1 MHMKKILKRAV
12 SVFTLL
18 TIVFTMIPAG
28 ITVSA
33 SDTVIQIENAQELGI
48 NKDLTIGKGYKINA
62 ADYWCMIHKSG
73 NYRAVYC
80 IEPGTH
86 VLTGDN
92 YSQDA
97 ADEYLNKV
105 KNDTLNADEIR
116 IVLGEVFLYAYTGKL
131 DTVEGYNRYVAT
143 QLLVWEVIVG
153 QRDLNFKNI
162 DNGYTPVKNIF
173 SCFND
178 DYAGQ
183 KIKGYY
189 EEYEALIKSHS
200 KSPSFAYRLKSLAKA
215 NAVEAEND
223 GTHTFTDK
231 NNLLANFDAEVEN
244 GSVVSKSGKTLK
256 IKADDGKIAT
266 VKLVQNNVNES
277 GELTGFLTLTCD
289 SKQTLAELK
298 AEPRKYYV
306 SVKGL
311 ENGSLDIIKTSE
323 DGIVSGIEFTVT
335 GNGKTYTVK
344 TDKNGKIN
352 IPDLKA
358 GSYTITESVPL
369 RYADKQSV
377 TVNVQAGKT
386 ASVTFN
392 NILKKFNVKV
402 VKKDSEKSTAQG
414 NGTLAGAVYGIYDN
428 GKLIDKYTTNA
439 NGEFTTK
446 YYVCGDNWTIKEITP
461 SEGYLLDTT
470 VYKIGGEAKNFK
482 IEYNGI
488 SSNVTEKVI
497 KGKIAI
503 IKHTNDGSTQIE
515 TPETGAEFQ
524 IFLKS
529 AGSYENAKD
538 SERDTLVCDESGFA
552 QSKEVPYGIYT
563 IHQTKGWDGREKIA
577 DFDVYISENGKVYQY
592 LINNAEFSSYIK
604 IVKTDAETGKVIPY
618 SGAGFQIYDPDGNLI
633 TMKYTYPEVTE
644 IDTFYTNEEG
654 YLITPEKLKY
664 GKGYSLVEVQAPYGY
679 VLNSEPVYFD
689 VVQEQSGEEN
699 EISIIKVERPNMAQ
713 KGKISVQKTGDIFTR
728 VNKASSAYT
737 DENGNFIVN
746 PTTYIPVFEIGNL
759 SGAVFQVIAS
769 EDIVTADGT
778 VRANAGDVVAEITTD
793 ENGYAETDLLYLG
806 KYEVKE
812 VKAPDGYVLNSES
825 QFVELSYAGQEIE
838 VRDTVNTAFV
848 NDYQKVEIS
857 LEKVLEQDEAY
868 GIGTNNEYQNV
879 RFGLF
884 AEEEITAA
892 NGSSISADGLIS
904 EISLDEN
911 MKAVFSLKLPFAK
924 YYVQEIA
931 ADEHYIISDKKYPV
945 EFAYA
950 GQDTAT
956 VKLEVNNGK
965 AIENKLKRG
974 KINGIKKDED
984 GNGLAGALIGLFDP
998 NCKEFNKENAIITAV
1013 SDENGGFSFDNVPFG
1028 NWILREIESPSGYVL
1043 SDENHLV
1050 TIENDKDIVEIEIEN
1065 KKIRGNIEL
1074 TKVDRDYPDNKLT
1087 GAIFEVYE
1095 DTNGNEKLDG
1105 KDKLI
1110 GEMTEKDAGKYT
1122 MTDVLYGGYFVK
1134 EKKAPDGF
1142 ILDENSYYVFIK
1154 ENGKTYSVENKAGIG
1169 FINAPQTGTL
1179 KIIKTS
1185 SDGKLEGFS
1194 FKVKGENYE
1203 QTFKTDKN
1211 GEILIENLRIGKYEI
1226 SEVSDSVSAGYIL
1239 PDNQTVEI
1247 KYNETA
1253 VIKMHNELK
1262 DTPKTGDERNIPLW
1276 SALMGIAL
1284 AGAAILCITGI
1295 YRKRKKNRT
1304 EE

>member
-1 MHMKKILKRAV
+1 M
-12 SVFTLL
+12 
-18 TIVFTMIPAG
+18 
-28 ITVSA
+28 
-33 SDTVIQIENAQELGI
+33 
-48 NKDLTIGKGYKINA
+48 
-62 ADYWCMIHKSG
+62 
-73 NYRAVYC
+73 
-80 IEPGTH
+80 
-86 VLTGDN
+86 
-92 YSQDA
+92 
-97 ADEYLNKV
+97 
-105 KNDTLNADEIR
+105 
-116 IVLGEVFLYAYTGKL
+116 
-131 DTVEGYNRYVAT
+131 
-143 QLLVWEVIVG
+143 
-153 QRDLNFKNI
+153 
-162 DNGYTPVKNIF
+162 
-173 SCFND
+173 
-178 DYAGQ
+178 
-183 KIKGYY
+183 
-189 EEYEALIKSHS
+189 
-200 KSPSFAYRLKSLAKA
+200 
-215 NAVEAEND
+215 
-223 GTHTFTDK
+223 
-231 NNLLANFDAEVEN
+231 
-244 GSVVSKSGKTLK
+244 
-256 IKADDGKIAT
+256 
-266 VKLVQNNVNES
+266 
-277 GELTGFLTLTCD
+277 
-289 SKQTLAELK
+289 
-298 AEPRKYYV
+298 
-306 SVKGL
+306 
-311 ENGSLDIIKTSE
+311 
-323 DGIVSGIEFTVT
+323 
-335 GNGKTYTVK
+335 
-344 TDKNGKIN
+344 
-352 IPDLKA
+352 
-358 GSYTITESVPL
+358 
-369 RYADKQSV
+369 
-377 TVNVQAGKT
+377 
-386 ASVTFN
+386 
-392 NILKKFNVKV
+392 KKFNVKV

-428 GKLIDKYTTNA
+428 GKLVDKYTTDA

-446 YYVCGDNWTIKEITP
+446 YYICGDNRTIREITP
-461 SEGYLLDTT
+461 SEGYLLDNT
-470 VYKIGGEAKNFK
+470 VYKIGSEAKNFK

-488 SSNVTEKVI
+488 SSNVKEKVI
-497 KGKIAI
+497 KGRIAI

-524 IFLKS
+524 IFLKY

-538 SERDTLVCDESGFA
+538 SERDTLVCDESGLA

-563 IHQTKGWDGREKIA
+563 VHQTKGWDGREKIA

-592 LINNAEFSSYIK
+592 LINNAEFASYIK
-604 IVKTDAETGKVIPY
+604 IVKTDAETGKIIPY

-689 VVQEQSGEEN
+689 VVQEESGEEN

-728 VNKASSAYT
+728 VNKATSAYT
-737 DENGNFIVN
+737 DENGNFIEN

-769 EDIVTADGT
+769 EDIITADGT

-812 VKAPDGYVLNSES
+812 IKATDGYVLNSES
-825 QFVELSYAGQEIE
+825 QFVELVYAGQEIE

-884 AEEEITAA
+884 AEEKITAA

-1013 SDENGGFSFDNVPFG
+1013 SDENGSFSFDNVPFG
-1028 NWILREIESPSGYVL
+1028 NWILREFESPSGYVL

-1050 TIENDKDIVEIEIEN
+1050 TIENDKDIMEIEIEN

-1074 TKVDRDYPDNKLT
+1074 TKVDKDYPDNKLS
-1087 GAIFEVYE
+1087 GAIFEVYQ
-1095 DTNGNEKLDG
+1095 DTNGNKKLDS

-1110 GEMTEKDAGKYT
+1110 GEMTEKGAGKYT

-1154 ENGKTYSVENKAGIG
+1154 ENGKTYSVENKAGVG

-1194 FKVKGENYE
+1194 FRITGSNGYDK
-1203 QTFKTDKN
+1203 TFKTNKN

-1284 AGAAILCITGI
+1284 A
-1295 YRKRKKNRT
+1295 
-1304 EE
+1304 

>member
-1 MHMKKILKRAV
+1 MKKILKRAV
-12 SVFTLL
+12 SAFTLFAV
-18 TIVFTMIPAG
+18 IFTMLPTG
-28 ITVSA
+28 FSVSA
-33 SDTVIQIENAQELGI
+33 SDTKIQIENAQELGI

-73 NYRAVYC
+73 SYRAVYC
-80 IEPGTH
+80 IEPGAH

-92 YSQDA
+92 YSKDA

-116 IVLGEVFLYAYTGKL
+116 IVLGEVFLYTYTGKL

-189 EEYEALIKSHS
+189 GEYEALIKSHT
-200 KSPSFAYRLKSLAKA
+200 KSPSFAYKMKTIAQAKA
-215 NAVEAEND
+215 VSAESD
-223 GTHTFTDK
+223 GTYTFTDK
-231 NNLLANFDAEVEN
+231 NNLLTNFDADIQN
-244 GSVVSKSGKTLK
+244 GSIVKKSNNTLK

-298 AEPRKYYV
+298 ADPRKYYV

-352 IPDLKA
+352 IPDLKE
-358 GSYTITESVPL
+358 GSYTITESVQL

-402 VKKDSEKSTAQG
+402 VKKDSEKSIAQG

-428 GKLIDKYTTNA
+428 GKLVDKYTTNA

-470 VYKIGGEAKNFK
+470 VYKVGGEAKNFK
-482 IEYNGI
+482 IEYNSI
-488 SSNVTEKVI
+488 LSNVTEKVV
-497 KGKIAI
+497 KGRIAI

-524 IFLKS
+524 IFLKF

-563 IHQTKGWDGREKIA
+563 VHQTKGWDGREHIA
-577 DFDVYISENGKVYQY
+577 DFDVYISENGKIYQY
-592 LINNAEFSSYIK
+592 LINNAEFASYIK

-728 VNKASSAYT
+728 VNRTSSAYT
-737 DENGNFIVN
+737 DENGNFIEN
-746 PTTYIPVFEIGNL
+746 PTTYTPVFEIGNL

-769 EDIVTADGT
+769 EDIITADGT

-812 VKAPDGYVLNSES
+812 INAPDGYVLNSES
-825 QFVELSYAGQEIE
+825 QFLELSYAGQEIE

-868 GIGTNNEYQNV
+868 GIGTNVEYQNI

-884 AEEEITAA
+884 AEEKITAA

-950 GQDTAT
+950 RQDTAT
-956 VKLEVNNGK
+956 VKLEVNNGEV
-965 AIENKLKRG
+965 IENKLKRG

-1013 SDENGGFSFDNVPFG
+1013 SDENGSFSFDNVPFG

-1050 TIENDKDIVEIEIEN
+1050 TINDKDIVEIEIEN

-1074 TKVDRDYPDNKLT
+1074 TKVDKDYPDNKLS
-1087 GAIFEVYE
+1087 GAIFEVYQ
-1095 DTNGNEKLDG
+1095 DTNGNKKLDG

-1122 MTDVLYGGYFVK
+1122 MTDVLYGGYFIK
-1134 EKKAPDGF
+1134 EKIAPEGF

-1284 AGAAILCITGI
+1284 AGAAVLCITGV

>member
-1 MHMKKILKRAV
+1 MKKILKRAV
-12 SVFTLL
+12 SAFTLFAV
-18 TIVFTMIPAG
+18 IFTMLPTG
-28 ITVSA
+28 FSVSA
-33 SDTVIQIENAQELGI
+33 SDTKIQIENAQELGI

-73 NYRAVYC
+73 SYRAVYC
-80 IEPGTH
+80 IEPGAH

-92 YSQDA
+92 YSKDA

-105 KNDTLNADEIR
+105 KNDTLNVDEIR
-116 IVLGEVFLYAYTGKL
+116 IVLGEVFLYTYTGKL

-189 EEYEALIKSHS
+189 GEYEALIKSHT
-200 KSPSFAYRLKSLAKA
+200 KSPSFAYKMKTIAQAKA
-215 NAVEAEND
+215 VSAESD
-223 GTHTFTDK
+223 GTYTFTDK
-231 NNLLANFDAEVEN
+231 NNLLTNFDADIQN
-244 GSVVSKSGKTLK
+244 GSIVKKSNNTLK

-298 AEPRKYYV
+298 ADPRKYYV

-352 IPDLKA
+352 IPDLKE
-358 GSYTITESVPL
+358 GSYTITESVQL

-402 VKKDSEKSTAQG
+402 VKKDSEKSIAQG

-428 GKLIDKYTTNA
+428 GKLVDKYTTNA

-470 VYKIGGEAKNFK
+470 VYKVGGEAKNFK
-482 IEYNGI
+482 IEYNSI
-488 SSNVTEKVI
+488 LSNVTEKVV
-497 KGKIAI
+497 KGRIAI

-524 IFLKS
+524 IFLKF

-563 IHQTKGWDGREKIA
+563 VHQTKGWDGREHIA
-577 DFDVYISENGKVYQY
+577 DFDVYISENGKIYQY
-592 LINNAEFSSYIK
+592 LINNAEFASYIK

-728 VNKASSAYT
+728 VNRTSSAYT
-737 DENGNFIVN
+737 DENGNFIEN
-746 PTTYIPVFEIGNL
+746 PTTYTPVFEIGNL

-769 EDIVTADGT
+769 EDIITADGT

-812 VKAPDGYVLNSES
+812 INAPDGYVLNSES
-825 QFVELSYAGQEIE
+825 QFLELSYAGQEIE

-868 GIGTNNEYQNV
+868 GIGTNVEYQNI

-884 AEEEITAA
+884 AEEKITAA

-956 VKLEVNNGK
+956 VKLEVNNGEV
-965 AIENKLKRG
+965 IENKLKRG

-984 GNGLAGALIGLFDP
+984 GNGLAVALIGLFDP

-1013 SDENGGFSFDNVPFG
+1013 SDENGSFSFDNVPFG

-1074 TKVDRDYPDNKLT
+1074 TKVDKDYPDNKLS
-1087 GAIFEVYE
+1087 GAIFEVYQ
-1095 DTNGNEKLDG
+1095 DTNGNKKLDG

-1122 MTDVLYGGYFVK
+1122 MTDVLYGGYFIK
-1134 EKKAPDGF
+1134 EKIAPEGF

-1284 AGAAILCITGI
+1284 AGAAVLCITGV

>member
-1 MHMKKILKRAV
+1 M
-12 SVFTLL
+12 
-18 TIVFTMIPAG
+18 
-28 ITVSA
+28 
-33 SDTVIQIENAQELGI
+33 
-48 NKDLTIGKGYKINA
+48 
-62 ADYWCMIHKSG
+62 
-73 NYRAVYC
+73 
-80 IEPGTH
+80 
-86 VLTGDN
+86 
-92 YSQDA
+92 
-97 ADEYLNKV
+97 
-105 KNDTLNADEIR
+105 
-116 IVLGEVFLYAYTGKL
+116 
-131 DTVEGYNRYVAT
+131 
-143 QLLVWEVIVG
+143 
-153 QRDLNFKNI
+153 
-162 DNGYTPVKNIF
+162 
-173 SCFND
+173 
-178 DYAGQ
+178 
-183 KIKGYY
+183 
-189 EEYEALIKSHS
+189 
-200 KSPSFAYRLKSLAKA
+200 
-215 NAVEAEND
+215 
-223 GTHTFTDK
+223 
-231 NNLLANFDAEVEN
+231 
-244 GSVVSKSGKTLK
+244 
-256 IKADDGKIAT
+256 
-266 VKLVQNNVNES
+266 
-277 GELTGFLTLTCD
+277 
-289 SKQTLAELK
+289 
-298 AEPRKYYV
+298 
-306 SVKGL
+306 
-311 ENGSLDIIKTSE
+311 
-323 DGIVSGIEFTVT
+323 
-335 GNGKTYTVK
+335 
-344 TDKNGKIN
+344 
-352 IPDLKA
+352 
-358 GSYTITESVPL
+358 
-369 RYADKQSV
+369 
-377 TVNVQAGKT
+377 
-386 ASVTFN
+386 
-392 NILKKFNVKV
+392 KKFNVKV

-428 GKLIDKYTTNA
+428 GKLVDKYTTDA

-446 YYVCGDNWTIKEITP
+446 YYICGDNRTIREITP
-461 SEGYLLDTT
+461 SEGYLLDNT
-470 VYKIGGEAKNFK
+470 VYKIGSEAKNFK

-488 SSNVTEKVI
+488 SSNVKEKVI
-497 KGKIAI
+497 KGRIAI

-524 IFLKS
+524 IFLKY

-538 SERDTLVCDESGFA
+538 SERDTLVCDESGLA

-563 IHQTKGWDGREKIA
+563 VHQTKGWDGREKIA

-592 LINNAEFSSYIK
+592 LINNAEFASYIK
-604 IVKTDAETGKVIPY
+604 IVKTDAETGKIIPY

-689 VVQEQSGEEN
+689 VVQEESGEEN

-728 VNKASSAYT
+728 VNKATSAYT
-737 DENGNFIVN
+737 DENGNFIEN

-769 EDIVTADGT
+769 EDIITADGT

-812 VKAPDGYVLNSES
+812 IKATDGYVLNSES
-825 QFVELSYAGQEIE
+825 QFVELVYAGQEIE

-884 AEEEITAA
+884 AEEKITAA

-1013 SDENGGFSFDNVPFG
+1013 SDENGSFSFDNVPFG
-1028 NWILREIESPSGYVL
+1028 NWILREFESPSGYVL

-1050 TIENDKDIVEIEIEN
+1050 TIENDKDIMEIEIEN

-1074 TKVDRDYPDNKLT
+1074 TKVDKDYPDNKLS
-1087 GAIFEVYE
+1087 GAIFEVYQ
-1095 DTNGNEKLDG
+1095 DTNGNKKLDS

-1110 GEMTEKDAGKYT
+1110 GEMTEKGAGKYT

-1154 ENGKTYSVENKAGIG
+1154 ENGKTYSVENG
-1169 FINAPQTGTL
+1169 L
-1179 KIIKTS
+1179 
-1185 SDGKLEGFS
+1185 L
-1194 FKVKGENYE
+1194 
-1203 QTFKTDKN
+1203 
-1211 GEILIENLRIGKYEI
+1211 
-1226 SEVSDSVSAGYIL
+1226 YIF
-1239 PDNQTVEI
+1239 
-1247 KYNETA
+1247 
-1253 VIKMHNELK
+1253 
-1262 DTPKTGDERNIPLW
+1262 
-1276 SALMGIAL
+1276 
-1284 AGAAILCITGI
+1284 
-1295 YRKRKKNRT
+1295 
-1304 EE
+1304 

>member
-1 MHMKKILKRAV
+1 MKKILKRAV
-12 SVFTLL
+12 SAFTLFAV
-18 TIVFTMIPAG
+18 IFTMLPTG
-28 ITVSA
+28 FSVSA
-33 SDTVIQIENAQELGI
+33 SDTKIQIENAQELGI

-73 NYRAVYC
+73 SYRAVYC
-80 IEPGTH
+80 IEPGAH

-92 YSQDA
+92 YSKDA

-116 IVLGEVFLYAYTGKL
+116 IVLGEVFLYTYTGKL

-189 EEYEALIKSHS
+189 GEYEALIKSHT
-200 KSPSFAYRLKSLAKA
+200 KSPSFAYKMKTIAQAKA
-215 NAVEAEND
+215 VSAESD
-223 GTHTFTDK
+223 GTYTFTDK
-231 NNLLANFDAEVEN
+231 NNLLTNFDADIQN
-244 GSVVSKSGKTLK
+244 GSIVKKSNNTLK

-298 AEPRKYYV
+298 ADPRKYYV

-335 GNGKTYTVK
+335 GSGKTYTVK

-352 IPDLKA
+352 IPDLKE
-358 GSYTITESVPL
+358 GSYTITESVQL

-402 VKKDSEKSTAQG
+402 VKKDSEKSIAQG

-428 GKLIDKYTTNA
+428 GKLVDKYTTNA

-470 VYKIGGEAKNFK
+470 VYKVGGEAKNFK
-482 IEYNGI
+482 IEYNSI
-488 SSNVTEKVI
+488 LSNVTEKVV
-497 KGKIAI
+497 KGRIAI

-524 IFLKS
+524 IFLKF

-563 IHQTKGWDGREKIA
+563 VHQTKGWDGREHIA
-577 DFDVYISENGKVYQY
+577 DFDVYISENGKIYQY
-592 LINNAEFSSYIK
+592 LINNAEFASYIK

-728 VNKASSAYT
+728 VNRTSSAYT
-737 DENGNFIVN
+737 DENGNFIEN
-746 PTTYIPVFEIGNL
+746 PTTYTPVFEIGNL

-769 EDIVTADGT
+769 EDIITADGT

-812 VKAPDGYVLNSES
+812 INAPDGYVLNSES
-825 QFVELSYAGQEIE
+825 QFLELSYAGQEIE

-868 GIGTNNEYQNV
+868 GIGTNVEYQNI

-884 AEEEITAA
+884 AEEKITAA

-956 VKLEVNNGK
+956 VKLEVNNGEV
-965 AIENKLKRG
+965 IENKLKRG

-1013 SDENGGFSFDNVPFG
+1013 SDENGSFSFDNVPFG

-1050 TIENDKDIVEIEIEN
+1050 TINDKDIVEIEIEN

-1074 TKVDRDYPDNKLT
+1074 TKVDKDYPDNKLS
-1087 GAIFEVYE
+1087 GAIFEVYQ
-1095 DTNGNEKLDG
+1095 DTNGNKKLDG

-1122 MTDVLYGGYFVK
+1122 MTDVLYGGYFIK
-1134 EKKAPDGF
+1134 EKIAPEGF

-1284 AGAAILCITGI
+1284 AGAAVLCITGV

>member
-1 MHMKKILKRAV
+1 MKKILKRAV

-18 TIVFTMIPAG
+18 AVIFTMIPTG
-28 ITVSA
+28 LSVSA
-33 SDTVIQIENAQELGI
+33 SDVKIQIENAQGLGTK
-48 NKDLTIGKGYKINA
+48 KDLTIGKGYKINA
-62 ADYWCMIHKSG
+62 TDYWCMIHTSDSD
-73 NYRAVYC
+73 RAAYC
-80 IEPGTH
+80 IEPGKH
-86 VLTGDN
+86 VDTGDDYN
-92 YSQDA
+92 ENA
-97 ADEYLNKV
+97 ADEYLNEV
-105 KNDTLNADEIR
+105 KNDTLNSDEIK

-131 DTVEGYNRYVAT
+131 TTVESYNRYVAT

-153 QRDLNFKNI
+153 QRDLEFKGV

-173 SCFND
+173 NYFND

-183 KIKGYY
+183 IIKGYY
-189 EEYEALIKSHS
+189 DEYEALIRSHS
-200 KSPSFAYRLKSLAKA
+200 KSPSFAYKLKTMAQAK
-215 NAVEAEND
+215 AVEAESD
-223 GTHTFTDK
+223 GTYTFTDK
-231 NNLLANFDAEVEN
+231 NNLLSNFDAEIQN
-244 GSVVSKSGKTLK
+244 GSIVKKSKDILK
-256 IKADDGKIAT
+256 IKADDGQIAT
-266 VKLVQNNVNES
+266 VKLVQNNVKES

-298 AEPRKYYV
+298 ANPRKYFA

-358 GSYTITESVPL
+358 GSYTITESVPI
-369 RYADKQSV
+369 RYADKKSV

-402 VKKDSEKSTAQG
+402 VKKDLERSTAQG

-428 GKLIDKYTTNA
+428 GKLVDKYTTDA

-446 YYVCGDNWTIKEITP
+446 YYICGDNWTIKEITP

-470 VYKIGGEAKNFK
+470 VYKVGGEAKSFK
-482 IEYNGI
+482 IEYNSI

-497 KGKIAI
+497 KGRIAI

-538 SERDTLVCDESGFA
+538 SERDILVCDKSGFA

-563 IHQTKGWDGREKIA
+563 VHQTKGWDGREKIA

-592 LINNAEFSSYIK
+592 LINNAEFASYIK

-644 IDTFYTNEEG
+644 IDTFYTNDEG

-728 VNKASSAYT
+728 VNKASSVYT
-737 DENGNFIVN
+737 DENGDLIVN
-746 PTTYIPVFEIGNL
+746 LTTYTPVFESGNL
-759 SGAVFQVIAS
+759 SGAVFKVIAS
-769 EDIVTADGT
+769 EDIITADGT
-778 VRANAGDVVAEITTD
+778 LRAKAGDVAAEITTD

-812 VKAPDGYVLNSES
+812 ITSPDGYVLNSES
-825 QFVELSYAGQEIE
+825 QFVELVYAGQEIE

-857 LEKVLEQDEAY
+857 LEKVIEQDEIF
-868 GIGTNNEYQNV
+868 GIGTNNEYQNI

-884 AEEEITAA
+884 AEEKITAA
-892 NGSSISADGLIS
+892 NGTSIPANGLIS
-904 EISLDEN
+904 DISLDEN
-911 MKAVFSLKLPFAK
+911 MKAVFSPKLPFAK

-931 ADEHYIISDKKYPV
+931 ADEHYIIGNKKYSV
-945 EFAYA
+945 EFAYE
-950 GQDTAT
+950 GQDTGT
-956 VKLEVNNGK
+956 VKIEVNNGE

-984 GNGLAGALIGLFDP
+984 GNGLAGALIGLFDSS
-998 NCKEFNKENAIITAV
+998 CKEFNKENAIITAV
-1013 SDENGGFSFDNVPFG
+1013 SAENGSFSFDNVPFG
-1028 NWILREIESPSGYVL
+1028 NWILREIESPTGFVL
-1043 SDENHLV
+1043 SDESHLV
-1050 TIENDKDIVEIEIEN
+1050 TIESDKDIVEIEIEN
-1065 KKIRGNIEL
+1065 KKIRGNIGL
-1074 TKVDRDYPDNKLT
+1074 TKVDKDYPDNKLS

-1095 DTNGNEKLDG
+1095 DTDGNKKLDD

-1110 GEMTEKDAGKYT
+1110 GEMAEKDAGKYT
-1122 MTDVLYGGYFVK
+1122 MTDLLYGGYLVK

-1142 ILDENSYYVFIK
+1142 ILDEKSYYVFIK
-1154 ENGKTYSVENKAGIG
+1154 ENGKTYNVENEAGIG

-1194 FKVKGENYE
+1194 FRITGSDGYDK
-1203 QTFKTDKN
+1203 TFKTDKN
-1211 GEILIENLRIGKYEI
+1211 GEILIEDMRIGKYEV
-1226 SEVSDSVSAGYIL
+1226 SEVSDNASAGYIL

-1276 SALMGIAL
+1276 LALMGLAL
-1284 AGAAILCITGI
+1284 SGAAVLCITGI